1 MPMEEADD
9 MIKCTKLL
17 NDKLAKDTKRSFV
30 VQLNIADGYTIA
42 VKLWSSPIRDRSLS
56 YE

>member
-42 VKLWSSPIRDRSLS
+42 VKLWSSPIRDRSFS